1 MWSQTERQESV
12 STAAVKT
19 CPRCHNEAP
28 LETRFCPH
36 CGTAMPKEQPTTQGD
51 PWIGRIIAE
60 KFRMD
65 TRIGAGA
72 MGSIYKAEHL
82 SLGKT
87 ICIKVLHEHLSKDPS
102 LSRRF
107 HREARAASRLKH
119 PNAINI
125 IDFGS
130 TEDNV
135 HYIAMDFVDGQD
147 LARLIHKDFPL
158 DPMRTLHLLDQIAS
172 ALDEAHAQG
181 IIHRDLKPENI
192 MVEDRRH
199 QKDFAVVLD
208 FGIAKIKEGG
218 PGSGDSFAT
227 IAGMVCGTPEYM
239 SPEQARGEALDGR
252 SDLYSLGVILYQM
265 NTRKLPF
272 TAATPIGVVT
282 KHLTETPVNPR
293 ELNPAI
299 HPAMEQLILALMAK
313 DRGRRP
319 ASAMEVKR
327 FIDTVRNAILRDPSG
342 MAGAPSGTGP
352 ARTAPVELPP
362 GGTTAVPG
370 AVGSTGQE
378 DGSGLATGQQGM
390 SAAQRLSPVPPPL
403 QDQAEGLDVDEG
415 GRGGSRGRPLVLAGL
430 VGGAAVLVALV
441 LVLWPS
447 SPPVEDEP
455 GKAPEPQQVAEV
467 VVAPV
472 PDKDVVSQPAAD
484 ARQPATA
491 TAVATG
497 GSTGTEAEQKNPV
510 AETGPSLNVRAVE
523 FVRALTELQTGYVGL
538 ETRLDER
545 RKVWEQADPRVAA
558 EFALVLQSSG
568 LARTRL
574 KSLQDELEHALKAGG
589 VPEQFEAQL
598 AEARS
603 GWESFAQ
610 QAGGLLARDLP
621 RPDSGTA
628 GDEQI
633 ANFQEVISQ
642 RLAELDA
649 RSDALRQKGTQWRQA
664 KSARRAGE
672 LEGQVEKVARLSS
685 ELRALSQGVTG
696 ENVTKRRDDFNII
709 LGKAAVF
716 LAEVEADLAEEV
728 AVATELTEA
737 QKRAMEQRRAE
748 IQRKKLEDEQR
759 RQEQEAR
766 RRDDEAKRRRD
777 EEEKKR
783 QDEERKRQ
791 EELSKQ
797 QQDESQQERREKAA
811 EAEKL
816 GDQANR
822 EARYSVAIMYYK
834 EALRL
839 RPSAGLHKK
848 LGQTYNSSGDHRN
861 GAGHLRKYLDLSK
874 GKLSEGEVK
883 MIEAQIRE

>member
-1 MWSQTERQESV
+1 
-12 STAAVKT
+12 
-19 CPRCHNEAP
+19 
-28 LETRFCPH
+28 
-36 CGTAMPKEQPTTQGD
+36 MPKEQPAGQGD

-82 SLGKT
+82 SLGKI
-87 ICIKVLHEHLSKDPS
+87 ICIKVLHEHLSGDPS

-147 LARLIHKDFPL
+147 LAHLIHKDFPL

-208 FGIAKIKEGG
+208 FGIAKIKDGG

-239 SPEQARGEALDGR
+239 SPEQARGEVLDAR

-265 NTRKLPF
+265 NTKKLPF

-293 ELNPAI
+293 ELNPDI

-313 DRGRRP
+313 DRNRRP

-327 FIDTVRNAILRDPSG
+327 FIETVRNAILRDPSG
-342 MAGAPSGTGP
+342 TGAAPSDAGLAGAAP
-352 ARTAPVELPP
+352 AGMTP
-362 GGTTAVPG
+362 GAASTPPG
-370 AVGSTGQE
+370 AVGLTGQE
-378 DGSGLATGQQGM
+378 DGSGLAGAQQGT
-390 SAAQRLSPVPPPL
+390 SAARRLSPVPPPL
-403 QDQAEGLDVDEG
+403 QDQVGGLDDEDG
-415 GRGGSRGRPLVLAGL
+415 TRAGSRGRLLLLAGL
-430 VGGAAVLVALV
+430 GGVAAVLVALV
-441 LVLWPS
+441 LVLWPTS
-447 SPPVEDEP
+447 TPVEDEP
-455 GKAPEPQQVAEV
+455 GKSPEPQEVAEV
-467 VVAPV
+467 VVV
-472 PDKDVVSQPAAD
+472 PGPEKDVVTG
-484 ARQPATA
+484 PATDVKPDEA
-491 TAVATG
+491 AVTVEFGVSTAPQVVP
-497 GSTGTEAEQKNPV
+497 KDPV
-510 AETGPSLNVRAVE
+510 AEAGPSLNVRAVE
-523 FVRALTELQTGYVGL
+523 FVRALTELQTGYVSL

-545 RKVWEQADPRVAA
+545 RKAWEPVDPAVAT
-558 EFALVLQSSG
+558 EFGLVLQTSG
-568 LARTRL
+568 TARTRL
-574 KSLQDELEHALKAGG
+574 RSLQDELERALKTGA

-598 AEARS
+598 VEARS
-603 GWESFAQ
+603 GWETFSAQ
-610 QAGGLLARDLP
+610 ASGLLARELP
-621 RPDSGTA
+621 RTDPGTA

-633 ANFQEVISQ
+633 ASFQEMIAQ
-642 RLAELDA
+642 RLAELDS
-649 RSDALRQKGTQWRQA
+649 RSEALRQRGAQWRQA
-664 KSARRAGE
+664 KNAKRGGE
-672 LEGQVEKVARLSS
+672 LEAHVEKVAQLSA

-696 ENVTKRRDDFNII
+696 ENVTKRRDDFNLV
-709 LGKAAVF
+709 LGKAAMF

-728 AVATELTEA
+728 TVVTELTEQ

-759 RQEQEAR
+759 RQEQEA
-766 RRDDEAKRRRD
+766 KRRD
-777 EEEKKR
+777 EDARRRKSEEEKNR
-783 QDEERKRQ
+783 QEEERKRK
-791 EELSKQ
+791 EELAKQ
-797 QQDESQQERREKAA
+797 QQDEGQQERREKAA

-822 EARYSVAIMYYK
+822 EGKYPVAIMYYK

-839 RPSAGLHKK
+839 RPSASLHKK
-848 LGQTYNSSGDHRN
+848 LGQTYNSSGDNRN
-861 GAGHLRKYLDLSK
+861 GAIHLRKYLEMTK

-883 MIEAQIRE
+883 MIEAQIRD